1 MIPLFNGKLLSL
13 TRVMGKDHF
22 LLQLLDAETLKV
34 EAEGT
39 IPCISSNERDGWILR
54 KATANDDGTVM
65 LFCET
70 FDGYRKVFLLDA
82 ELNEIASIELDLAS
96 TAGGYQALYWLH
108 DGGFVWM
115 ARMETDWHGNSDYL
129 VYRYDRYLNLIWK
142 ENVTTAHQTFFYFT
156 SDSGELYSVRSKP
169 ASEADDYALY
179 VWHYGDE
186 SQYKVQHVHT
196 LEYVEEIPA
205 TDRKEGRAEYWYCSS
220 CGGSYSDEGIT
231 GIADMKA
238 LILPLTVQDPA
249 FPLKDFNKLW
259 IFVALAIGA
268 GCVCILVIK
277 KKK

>member
-1 MIPLFNGKLLSL
+1 VITAIHAVRF
-13 TRVMGKDHF
+13 
-22 LLQLLDAETLKV
+22 Q
-34 EAEGT
+34 
-39 IPCISSNERDGWILR
+39 DGGDFIE
-54 KATANDDGTVM
+54 

-96 TAGGYQALYWLH
+96 TAGGYEELYWLN

-220 CGGSYSDEGIT
+220 CGGSYSDQGMT
-231 GIADMKA
+231 GIADMSA
-238 LILPLTVQDPA
+238 LTLPISEHVKKPDDSNTKMWILVGVVVCL
-249 FPLKDFNKLW
+249 
-259 IFVALAIGA
+259 GA
-268 GCVCILVIK
+268 GYLCMKLFK
-277 KKK
+277 KKP